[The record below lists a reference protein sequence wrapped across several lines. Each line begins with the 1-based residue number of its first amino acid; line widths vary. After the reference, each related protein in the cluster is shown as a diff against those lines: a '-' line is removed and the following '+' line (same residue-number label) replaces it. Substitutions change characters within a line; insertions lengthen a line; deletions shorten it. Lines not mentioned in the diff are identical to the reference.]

1 MGFGG
6 VLWVL
11 SAAGGRKCH
20 AVGTK
25 NAEQEIPQSAALT
38 APFRQGGQTPQSRQS
53 RDSSPYQGEPLL
65 GTGDADCHTS
75 DVGHWLAMTG
85 CKKRGANPG
94 GPM

>member
-20 AVGTK
+20 AVGAK
-25 NAEQEIPQSAALT
+25 NAGGIPQSAALT

-53 RDSSPYQGEPLL
+53 RDNSPCQGEPLL

-94 GPM
+94 GAM